1 MCLIM
6 ITSSRDIVERNLILD
21 GKGFRTGAIA
31 GERLATRG
39 AVFDVCGSFHDTDS

>member
-1 MCLIM
+1 MCLI
-6 ITSSRDIVERNLILD
+6 ISSWDIVEKNLILD